1 MGPVMCLFKQTN
13 TLLRWNLYFFSMP
26 IDSQYAFA
34 SCCWKVEHPIFQVAT
49 YPLWMLSLG
58 SVQKWFGA
66 AAPQRLVPPT
76 SLAGAAGA
84 AVGLGLNEGAA
95 GWGLGGWGWNC
106 CCWNCCWG

>member
-66 AAPQRLVPPT
+66 AAPQRLVPPP
-76 SLAGAAGA
+76 SLGGAA
-84 AVGLGLNEGAA
+84 AVGTVAGAEAGTAAEAAA
-95 GWGLGGWGWNC
+95 GIAAAGT
-106 CCWNCCWG
+106 